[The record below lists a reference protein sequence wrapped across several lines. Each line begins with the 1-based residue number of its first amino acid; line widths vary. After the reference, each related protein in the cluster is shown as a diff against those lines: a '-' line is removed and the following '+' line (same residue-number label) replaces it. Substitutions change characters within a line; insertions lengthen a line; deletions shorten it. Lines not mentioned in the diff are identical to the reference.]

1 MKVVVKAGGGDDWN
15 IFEIQY
21 QKWLFFPQH
30 AQYQFILKSAIFF
43 QNLYWL
49 TSKKEIFSP
58 GSSHPLKN
66 KYISISYKT
75 RCWMKSLWPCIMC
88 GTDVGHSM
96 MFIGSYSYKQLTSL
110 LLCVTNSRVTNS
122 CHCVTN
128 SRVTNPQCRI

>member
-15 IFEIQY
+15 IFEILY
-21 QKWLFFPQH
+21 QKISLTFFFTTCPISIH
-30 AQYQFILKSAIFF
+30 FKKKSAIFF

-75 RCWMKSLWPCIMC
+75 R
-88 GTDVGHSM
+88 
-96 MFIGSYSYKQLTSL
+96 Y
-110 LLCVTNSRVTNS
+110 
-122 CHCVTN
+122 
-128 SRVTNPQCRI
+128 